1 MNSFGNKF
9 RITLSGASHAD
20 FVAVSIEGVPV
31 GKRLKTDDF
40 TCDILR
46 RKSGTPGTTPR
57 MEDDLPQFDGGVS
70 PGPDGMLVTTGEP
83 VVIVFAN
90 KDIRPRDY
98 EGFKA
103 VPRPGHADFTAF
115 SRYGSL
121 LDGFFSGRMTL
132 PLVAAGVIAKKLV
145 EPMAIS
151 ARLTHVGGY
160 RIDSGSTNPLDDPA
174 VAEAL
179 AAAKAE
185 GDSLGGIVECTC
197 NNVPVGL
204 GEPFFNSLESMISHA
219 MFSIPGIR
227 GIEFGDGF
235 AAAAMRGSEHND
247 PIVDAS
253 GRTAKNGCG
262 GINGGLSNGNPI
274 VFRIAVKPT
283 SSISKT
289 QRSFDFGR
297 NGMTDFSV
305 PGRHDTCF
313 ALRVPPVVEALAA
326 CVMAD
331 LLSTAH

>member
-1 MNSFGNKF
+1 MDSFGNNFK
-9 RITLSGASHAD
+9 ITLSGASHAE
-20 FVAVSIEGVPV
+20 FVAVTIEGVPV

-40 TCDILR
+40 AWDILR
-46 RKSGTPGTTPR
+46 RKSGAPGTTPR
-57 MEDDLPQFDGGVS
+57 IEDDLPQFESGVS
-70 PGPDGMLVTTGEP
+70 LDPDGTLVTTGEP
-83 VVIVFAN
+83 VVISFAN
-90 KDIRPRDY
+90 RNIRPRDY
-98 EGFKA
+98 EGFRA

-121 LDGFFSGRMTL
+121 LDGRFSGRMTL
-132 PLVAAGVIAKKLV
+132 PLVAAGVIAKKLI
-145 EPMAIS
+145 EPMTIS
-151 ARLTHVGGY
+151 ARLTHIGGC
-160 RIDSGSTNPLDDPA
+160 RIDPGVANPADDPA

-179 AAAKAE
+179 AAAEAE
-185 GDSLGGIVECTC
+185 GDSLGGIIECTC
-197 NNVPVGL
+197 SNVPVGL
-204 GEPFFNSLESMISHA
+204 GEPFFDSLESMLSHA

-235 AAAAMRGSEHND
+235 AAAAMKGSEHND

-262 GINGGLSNGNPI
+262 GINGGLSNGNPV

-283 SSISKT
+283 SSIRKS
-289 QRSFDFGR
+289 QRSFDFSL

-331 LLSTAH
+331 IGAE

>member
-40 TCDILR
+40 TCDLLR

-70 PGPDGMLVTTGEP
+70 PGPEGTLVTTGEP

-151 ARLTHVGGY
+151 ARLTHVGGC
-160 RIDSGSTNPLDDPA
+160 RIYSGSTNPLDDPA

-185 GDSLGGIVECTC
+185 GDSLGGIVECVCTG
-197 NNVPVGL
+197 VPVGL
-204 GEPFFNSLESMISHA
+204 GEPFFDSLESLLSHA
-219 MFSIPGIR
+219 LFSIPGIR
-227 GIEFGDGF
+227 GVEFGDGF
-235 AAAAMRGSEHND
+235 AASRMKGSEHND
-247 PIVDAS
+247 LIADAT
-253 GRTAKNGCG
+253 GRTLRNGAG
-262 GINGGLSNGNPI
+262 GINGGLSNGNPV

-283 SSISKT
+283 SSIRKP
-289 QRSFDFGR
+289 QRTFDFSRGE
-297 NGMTDFSV
+297 MAETSV
-305 PGRHDTCF
+305 PGRHDACF
-313 ALRVPPVVEALAA
+313 ALRVPPVAEAMTAIVLAN
-326 CVMAD
+326 
-331 LLSTAH
+331 LTL